1 MCDWCHKK
9 RYCTRYKVQVGK
21 EKTDNEQDEAIS
33 KEEINERALWI
44 AADMLVMAGYSTEEA
59 EPGEP
64 HKIRRFLRNKA
75 RKELLQERRERIR
88 T

>member
-1 MCDWCHKK
+1 MSRTKP
-9 RYCTRYKVQVGK
+9 
-21 EKTDNEQDEAIS
+21 IS

-44 AADMLVMAGYSTEEA
+44 AADMLVVAGYSNEDA